1 MIGLSIKPLAII
13 LELAPLGNLKD
24 LLNEYKKNMCKLS
37 PFVIQQVCVQV
48 SQALVYLHSNRII
61 YRDLKADNV
70 LVWKFPRPNQLATS
84 TTGNSSSINSNFVFL
99 KLADYSI
106 SRCVLPTG
114 TKGFAGTPGFIAP
127 EILKYNGEET
137 YSDKVDCFSFAMML
151 YELITL
157 KHPFDGQEQ
166 IKDIVLN
173 GGRPLIKSQ
182 DLLYPTIMLDL
193 MCLCWQDNPRERP
206 SANDILR
213 YSQSY
218 EFSHLLDV
226 TVLDDYEQTPLVVTC
241 INQEQ
246 EGDIDDLDE
255 QSLLDLEA
263 SQKKQILLDKNRQ
276 LMIDASL
283 EGGGSVLA
291 NDPLYDDS
299 SDDEEE
305 IEEDDLVDMWV
316 VRNSL
321 EEGTAQ
327 LEILT
332 YQNKLNCTGRKLI
345 NVCNERIEALCVYN
359 GNQIW
364 LVDSLKFIY
373 IYW

>member
-1 MIGLSIKPLAII
+1 
-13 LELAPLGNLKD
+13 
-24 LLNEYKKNMCKLS
+24 
-37 PFVIQQVCVQV
+37 
-48 SQALVYLHSNRII
+48 
-61 YRDLKADNV
+61 
-70 LVWKFPRPNQLATS
+70 
-84 TTGNSSSINSNFVFL
+84 VFL

-137 YSDKVDCFSFAMML
+137 YSEKVDCFSFAMLL

-157 KHPFDGQEQ
+157 RHPFDGQEQ

-173 GGRPLIKSQ
+173 GGRPLLKTH
-182 DLLYPTIMLDL
+182 DLLYPTLMLDI

-206 SANDILR
+206 STADILR
-213 YSQSY
+213 YASSH

-226 TVLDDYEQTPLVVTC
+226 TVLDDYEQTTPLLLVTC
-241 INQEQ
+241 VNQEPD
-246 EGDIDDLDE
+246 ELNTDEMDE
-255 QSLLDLEA
+255 QSLFDLEA
-263 SQKKQILLDKNRQ
+263 SQERQLLLDKNRQ
-276 LMIDASL
+276 MMLDGDGMVSPSSSQSGGLATASDSLL
-283 EGGGSVLA
+283 ETGEEE
-291 NDPLYDDS
+291 
-299 SDDEEE
+299 EEE
-305 IEEDDLVDMWV
+305 IEEDDLVDVWIA
-316 VRNSL
+316 RNSV

-332 YQNKLNCTGRKLI
+332 YQNKVNCTARKLI
-345 NVCNERIEALCVYN
+345 NICNERIEALCVYN

-364 LVDSLKFIY
+364 LVDSLKFVY